1 MRSRPYLS
9 VGGKRGSLRAP
20 AEALHQK
27 TQNNPMVATMVC
39 NQLRCSDLITRMKSS
54 DRATRIVRNVLLSA
68 L

>member
-1 MRSRPYLS
+1 MGR
-9 VGGKRGSLRAP
+9 LRAP

-39 NQLRCSDLITRMKSS
+39 NQLRCSDLITRIKSS
-54 DRATRIVRNVLLSA
+54 DRATRIERNVLLSA